1 MNHLTPSEFEFLK
14 VQAEVLA
21 CSRFA
26 QNLSPADIVYAHL
39 SIGRARGW
47 SIAQTLQNIHVM
59 RGNKISE
66 HATVQWADV
75 MASGLIEDLEYIEWS
90 PNRVA
95 CRVQR
100 RGLPPMTFEWTMEK
114 ARRANL
120 NNSQTWKQYPERML
134 AARLHTE
141 VASVL
146 FPDVVTATSGANTYS
161 TEEAAHFSGSR
172 EDESKLADV
181 VGVPELAPTEENP
194 STPPAPAPGRT
205 TDKLIDI
212 DKAIATHRRDVE
224 LLGPDYFT
232 SSAPPAP
239 APDHIT
245 NKLVERVRREAR
257 EEGVD
262 PQLFERFLAD
272 IDVGPPMLPA
282 DVHEICEQY
291 LVDRTAFN
299 NWLKERKE

>member
-1 MNHLTPSEFEFLK
+1 MNAFTPAEFEFLK

-75 MASGLIEDLEYIEWS
+75 MASGLVEALEYTEWS

-95 CRVQR
+95 CRIQR
-100 RGLPPMTFEWTMEK
+100 RGLKPMDFEWTMEK
-114 ARRANL
+114 AKRANL
-120 NNSQTWKQYPERML
+120 NNSNTWKQYPERML

-172 EDESKLADV
+172 EDEAKLAEV
-181 VGVPELAPTEENP
+181 VEVPELAPTEETP
-194 STPPAPAPGRT
+194 SAPPAPAPGRT
-205 TDKLIDI
+205 HDELVDKV
-212 DKAIATHRRDVE
+212 IADHRRDVE
-224 LLGPDYFT
+224 LLGLDYFI
-232 SSAPPAP
+232 SSAP
-239 APDHIT
+239 APDRIT
-245 NKLVERVRREAR
+245 SKLVERVRREAR

-262 PQLFERFLAD
+262 PELFERFLAD
-272 IDVGPPMLPA
+272 IDVGPPQLPA
-282 DVHEICEQY
+282 DVHEICEEY
-291 LVDRTAFN
+291 LVNRERFN
-299 NWLKERKE
+299 KWLKERG

>member
-1 MNHLTPSEFEFLK
+1 MNAITPAEFEFLK

-100 RGLPPMTFEWTMEK
+100 RGLAPMTFEWTMEK

-172 EDESKLADV
+172 EDEAKLADV
-181 VGVPELAPTEENP
+181 VEVQELAPTEESP
-194 STPPAPAPGRT
+194 
-205 TDKLIDI
+205 
-212 DKAIATHRRDVE
+212 
-224 LLGPDYFT
+224 
-232 SSAPPAP
+232 SAPPAP
-239 APDHIT
+239 APAPAPALAPTPRPDPIA
-245 NKLVERVRREAR
+245 ERLIRRIRLEA
-257 EEGVD
+257 EERGID
-262 PQLFERFLAD
+262 PDRFFAFLEER
-272 IDVGPPMLPA
+272 GETPPLLPA
-282 DVHEICEQY
+282 DVHDICERY
-291 LVDRTAFN
+291 LD
-299 NWLKERKE
+299 ERSEFDAWAAR

>member
-1 MNHLTPSEFEFLK
+1 MNALTPAEFEFLK
-14 VQAEVLA
+14 TQAEVLA

-100 RGLPPMTFEWTMEK
+100 RGLAPMTFEWTMEK

-120 NNSQTWKQYPERML
+120 SNSQTWKQYPERML

-181 VGVPELAPTEENP
+181 VGVPELAPTEE
-194 STPPAPAPGRT
+194 AP
-205 TDKLIDI
+205 
-212 DKAIATHRRDVE
+212 
-224 LLGPDYFT
+224 
-232 SSAPPAP
+232 SAPPAP
-239 APDHIT
+239 APAPAPAPDPRPDPISARLLLRIRHEAEEKNIDPDLFF
-245 NKLVERVRREAR
+245 KFLEEREVM
-257 EEGVD
+257 
-262 PQLFERFLAD
+262 
-272 IDVGPPMLPA
+272 PPLLPA
-282 DVHEICEQY
+282 DVHDICERY
-291 LVDRTAFN
+291 LD
-299 NWLKERKE
+299 ERSEFDAWAAAR

>member
-1 MNHLTPSEFEFLK
+1 MSHLTPAEFEFLK

-146 FPDVVTATSGANTYS
+146 FPDIVTATSGANTYS

-181 VGVPELAPTEENP
+181 VGVPEIAPTEESP
-194 STPPAPAPGRT
+194 
-205 TDKLIDI
+205 
-212 DKAIATHRRDVE
+212 
-224 LLGPDYFT
+224 
-232 SSAPPAP
+232 SAPPAP
-239 APDHIT
+239 IPAPAPAPSESRAP
-245 NKLVERVRREAR
+245 KLVERLRSLCVDEYGFKSDEVDQFFEFLR
-257 EEGVD
+257 EEGVVE
-262 PQLFERFLAD
+262 PT
-272 IDVGPPMLPA
+272 LPA
-282 DVHEICEQY
+282 HIHYVAEEY
-291 LVDRTAFN
+291 LYDPTKFFQ
-299 NWLKERKE
+299 WLKERKE

>member
-1 MNHLTPSEFEFLK
+1 MNALNPAEFEFLK
-14 VQAEVLA
+14 TQAEVLA

-100 RGLPPMTFEWTMEK
+100 RGLAPMTFEWTMEK

-120 NNSQTWKQYPERML
+120 NNSQT
-134 AARLHTE
+134 
-141 VASVL
+141 
-146 FPDVVTATSGANTYS
+146 
-161 TEEAAHFSGSR
+161 
-172 EDESKLADV
+172 
-181 VGVPELAPTEENP
+181 
-194 STPPAPAPGRT
+194 
-205 TDKLIDI
+205 
-212 DKAIATHRRDVE
+212 
-224 LLGPDYFT
+224 
-232 SSAPPAP
+232 
-239 APDHIT
+239 
-245 NKLVERVRREAR
+245 
-257 EEGVD
+257 
-262 PQLFERFLAD
+262 
-272 IDVGPPMLPA
+272 
-282 DVHEICEQY
+282 
-291 LVDRTAFN
+291 
-299 NWLKERKE
+299 

>member
-1 MNHLTPSEFEFLK
+1 MKAFTPAEFEFLK
-14 VQAEVLA
+14 LQAEVLA

-75 MASGLIEDLEYIEWS
+75 MASGLVEALEYTEWS

-95 CRVQR
+95 CRIQR
-100 RGLPPMTFEWTMEK
+100 RGLKPMDFEWTMEK

-181 VGVPELAPTEENP
+181 VGVPELAPTEE
-194 STPPAPAPGRT
+194 TP
-205 TDKLIDI
+205 
-212 DKAIATHRRDVE
+212 
-224 LLGPDYFT
+224 
-232 SSAPPAP
+232 SAPPAP
-239 APDHIT
+239 APAPAPAPDRISD
-245 NKLVERVRREAR
+245 KLRERVRREAR

-262 PQLFERFLAD
+262 PQLFERFLND
-272 IDVGPPMLPA
+272 IEVGPPMLPA

-299 NWLKERKE
+299 QWLKERKG

>member
-1 MNHLTPSEFEFLK
+1 MSHLTPAEFEFLK
-14 VQAEVLA
+14 MQAEVLA

-75 MASGLIEDLEYIEWS
+75 MASGLVEALEYTEWS

-95 CRVQR
+95 CRIQR
-100 RGLPPMTFEWTMEK
+100 KGLTPMDFEWTMEK
-114 ARRANL
+114 AKRANL

-172 EDESKLADV
+172 EDESKLSDV
-181 VGVPELAPTEENP
+181 VGVPELAPTEE
-194 STPPAPAPGRT
+194 TP
-205 TDKLIDI
+205 
-212 DKAIATHRRDVE
+212 
-224 LLGPDYFT
+224 
-232 SSAPPAP
+232 SAPPAP
-239 APDHIT
+239 VPAPPAPVAVP
-245 NKLVERVRREAR
+245 KLVERLRALCVDEYGFKSDEVDQFFEFLR
-257 EEGVD
+257 EEGVVE
-262 PQLFERFLAD
+262 PT
-272 IDVGPPMLPA
+272 LPA
-282 DVHEICEQY
+282 HIHYVAEEY
-291 LVDRTAFN
+291 LYDPTKFFQ
-299 NWLKERKE
+299 WLKDRKE

>member
-1 MNHLTPSEFEFLK
+1 MNAFTPADFEFVK
-14 VQAEVLA
+14 QQAEVLA

-26 QNLSPADIVYAHL
+26 QNLSPADIVYAYY
-39 SIGRARGW
+39 STGIARGW
-47 SIAQTLQNIHVM
+47 SVAQTLQNIHVM

-75 MASGLIEDLEYIEWS
+75 MASGLVEALEYTEWS

-95 CRVQR
+95 CRIQR
-100 RGLPPMTFEWTMEK
+100 RGLKPMDFEWTMEK
-114 ARRANL
+114 AKRANL

-172 EDESKLADV
+172 EDEAKLAEV
-181 VGVPELAPTEENP
+181 VEVPELAPTEE
-194 STPPAPAPGRT
+194 TP
-205 TDKLIDI
+205 
-212 DKAIATHRRDVE
+212 
-224 LLGPDYFT
+224 
-232 SSAPPAP
+232 SAPPAP
-239 APDHIT
+239 APAPPAPDRIT
-245 NKLVERVRREAR
+245 SKLVERVRREAR

-262 PQLFERFLAD
+262 PELFERFLAD
-272 IDVGPPMLPA
+272 IDVGPPQLPA
-282 DVHEICEQY
+282 DVHEICEEY
-291 LVDRTAFN
+291 LVNRERFN
-299 NWLKERKE
+299 KWLKERG

>member
-1 MNHLTPSEFEFLK
+1 MKPLTPAEFEFLK

-100 RGLPPMTFEWTMEK
+100 RGLAPMTFEWTMEK

-161 TEEAAHFSGSR
+161 TEEAAHFSGNR
-172 EDESKLADV
+172 EDEAKLADV
-181 VGVPELAPTEENP
+181 VGVPELAPTEESP
-194 STPPAPAPGRT
+194 
-205 TDKLIDI
+205 
-212 DKAIATHRRDVE
+212 
-224 LLGPDYFT
+224 
-232 SSAPPAP
+232 SAPPAP
-239 APDHIT
+239 APAPDPAPAPAPAQPSVID
-245 NKLVERVRREAR
+245 KLVERVRREAR

-262 PQLFERFLAD
+262 PDKFLEFLAAHD
-272 IDVGPPMLPA
+272 IGPPQLPA
-282 DVHEICEQY
+282 DVHEICEKF
-291 LVDRTAFN
+291 LVDRTDYNA
-299 NWLKERKE
+299 WLEKRR

>member
-1 MNHLTPSEFEFLK
+1 MKPLTPAEFEFLK

-100 RGLPPMTFEWTMEK
+100 RGLAPMTFEWTMEK

-141 VASVL
+141 VASIL

-161 TEEAAHFSGSR
+161 TEEAAHFSGNR
-172 EDESKLADV
+172 EDEAKLADV
-181 VGVPELAPTEENP
+181 VGVPELAPTEESP
-194 STPPAPAPGRT
+194 
-205 TDKLIDI
+205 
-212 DKAIATHRRDVE
+212 
-224 LLGPDYFT
+224 
-232 SSAPPAP
+232 SAPPAP
-239 APDHIT
+239 APAPDPAPAPAPAQPSVID
-245 NKLVERVRREAR
+245 KLVERVRREAR

-262 PQLFERFLAD
+262 PDSFLAFLEAHD
-272 IDVGPPMLPA
+272 IGPPQLPA
-282 DVHEICEQY
+282 DVHEICEKF
-291 LVDRTAFN
+291 LVDRTAYN
-299 NWLKERKE
+299 AWEEKRR